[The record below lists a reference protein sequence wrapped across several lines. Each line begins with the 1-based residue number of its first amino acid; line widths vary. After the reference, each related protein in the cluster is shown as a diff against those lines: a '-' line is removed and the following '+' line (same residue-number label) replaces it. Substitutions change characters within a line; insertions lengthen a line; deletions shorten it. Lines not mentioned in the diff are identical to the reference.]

1 MSADATFESH
11 GGWGR
16 APFPLLPKVLR
27 ETIGNR
33 KVTHYLVGT
42 NDLPF
47 IPTCSQLDQSIWD
60 TIDSI
65 SISAADSLRKF
76 FRDKFRLIRAYP
88 IMDLTHFELEDLS
101 SLPLSRRSFNVM
113 RSEFSKLRSLGIVRY
128 HHLVDLP
135 NLGINSILEIACVME
150 YLHDNTKSHGESHQS
165 SIFDYLNLVDSK
177 QADPLECLS
186 DKLKSSSD
194 LSTDL
199 PEVLRFFSPS
209 QQIDKLSLR
218 YGWADQKPKTLE
230 EVGELYGVTRERIR
244 QIEAKFE
251 KKLPVKKIHINSLD
265 KCLDLLTQS
274 AILTV
279 EEASK
284 LILEKHLSSKPV
296 SIEGIVKHA
305 AVLFAKNNDLDIVT
319 VHGCKFVVKKT
330 GINLIELIHHE
341 ANAEVSKY
349 GCGNVDELI
358 EEILSNSPNIYSK
371 EILTRD
377 FAIKVLRGFGDVIFL
392 DKNCN
397 WFWYETKRNRLIN
410 VLKKIFT
417 VTKQLDVA
425 QIREG
430 LQRSY
435 RQRSLR
441 LVPSKEAII
450 EICKLLPNFFVEETT
465 IHVNELFK
473 QEDRLGDIEKAF
485 FKALSESENGVLTR
499 NDLLDR
505 IQELGISDVSGSG
518 YLSWSPILEQVAVNL
533 WGLRG
538 RVIDPVKI
546 KYLTEMNLF
555 NPKPTIKSDWGWTP
569 ERSLYIVYKLNKS
582 SIRSGVFPLFSSFS
596 AFLTEKNYPLID
608 VQSEK
613 VGVLAINE
621 EGTQCWGISAYL
633 RRVDA
638 DENDY
643 LVVDID
649 LQKQLA
655 NIKIGDY
662 ELVSEYV

>member
-1 MSADATFESH
+1 
-11 GGWGR
+11 
-16 APFPLLPKVLR
+16 
-27 ETIGNR
+27 
-33 KVTHYLVGT
+33 
-42 NDLPF
+42 
-47 IPTCSQLDQSIWD
+47 
-60 TIDSI
+60 
-65 SISAADSLRKF
+65 
-76 FRDKFRLIRAYP
+76 
-88 IMDLTHFELEDLS
+88 
-101 SLPLSRRSFNVM
+101 
-113 RSEFSKLRSLGIVRY
+113 
-128 HHLVDLP
+128 
-135 NLGINSILEIACVME
+135 ME

-165 SIFDYLNLVDSK
+165 SIFDYLDLADSK

-186 DKLKSSSD
+186 DKLKASSD

-199 PEVLRFFSPS
+199 LEVLRFFSPS

-251 KKLPVKKIHINSLD
+251 KKLPVKKNHISSLE

-284 LILEKHLSSKPV
+284 LILEKHLSSNPV

-330 GINLIELIHHE
+330 GINLIELIHYE

-417 VTKQLDVA
+417 VTKQLDVT

-473 QEDRLGDIEKAF
+473 QDDRLGEIEKAF
-485 FKALSESENGVLTR
+485 FKVLSESEDGVLTR

-518 YLSWSPILEQVAVNL
+518 YLS
-533 WGLRG
+533 
-538 RVIDPVKI
+538 
-546 KYLTEMNLF
+546 
-555 NPKPTIKSDWGWTP
+555 
-569 ERSLYIVYKLNKS
+569 
-582 SIRSGVFPLFSSFS
+582 
-596 AFLTEKNYPLID
+596 
-608 VQSEK
+608 
-613 VGVLAINE
+613 
-621 EGTQCWGISAYL
+621 
-633 RRVDA
+633 
-638 DENDY
+638 
-643 LVVDID
+643 
-649 LQKQLA
+649 
-655 NIKIGDY
+655 
-662 ELVSEYV
+662 